1 MLLINV
7 NLELLLRAKN
17 CSALF
22 TFGLVFRHAN
32 IPSTYN
38 LCIILRHEYYYSNQM
53 LKGCLSP
60 SLDLDNSN
68 SRSII
73 MVFLLVLN

>member
-22 TFGLVFRHAN
+22 TFGLAFRHAN

-38 LCIILRHEYYYSNQM
+38 LCITPHILSQDIQVCRKCGNVLDPKIETAHCVALENI
-53 LKGCLSP
+53 
-60 SLDLDNSN
+60 LDLE
-68 SRSII
+68 
-73 MVFLLVLN
+73 